1 MGGSRSR
8 PTVPASRSR
17 RSVDLSLASVSSQ
30 QLRPVYLLTGTD
42 KPKIGRALQRLRSR
56 FAEGAI
62 DHLSADAVSG
72 EDAVAACNALGLFEG
87 GRLVIVEG
95 VERWKAADAKPIAA
109 YLDDPAPATVLALV
123 GDELKAGSALA
134 KACAKAGD
142 VRVWNVQKRKLPD
155 WVAEQ
160 FARLGASADRDACEA
175 LVELVGEGL
184 DELSSEVEKVATWAG
199 GEPIGA
205 RDVELLAV
213 AGRDVAPWALSDA
226 WGARDVAGV
235 LTACESE
242 LERKEPFVLA
252 ARLASHVGLIRAA
265 GRLAHDGLASREVA
279 RRLDVHEFR
288 ARKALAQTENYSPD
302 ELDGALVRL
311 AELDAAL
318 KGASRL
324 SGELELVR
332 ALVEITRPAAP
343 AAV

>member
-1 MGGSRSR
+1 M
-8 PTVPASRSR
+8 AD
-17 RSVDLSLASVSSQ
+17 DLERL
-30 QLRPVYLLTGTD
+30 YLLTGSD
-42 KPKIGRALQRLRSR
+42 RPKIERALRRLRDR
-56 FAEGAI
+56 FEAEAVELLAAHETTG
-62 DHLSADAVSG
+62 ADA
-72 EDAVAACNALGLFEG
+72 AAACNAMGLFG
-87 GRLVIVEG
+87 GERLVVVEG

-109 YLDDPAPATVLALV
+109 YLADPAPATVLALV

-155 WVAEQ
+155 WVGEQ

-199 GEPIGA
+199 GEPIAA

-213 AGRDVAPWALSDA
+213 PGREVAPWALSDA

-265 GRLAHDGLASREVA
+265 GRLAHDGLGSREVA

-332 ALVEITRPAAP
+332 ALVEITRPAA
-343 AAV
+343 AAAA